1 MTAQQQEA
9 LAQECADYATSLLST
24 VNLVQLTGKE
34 PPQSMLRAAD
44 IFERASADIRRLHAR
59 VQELEAE
66 VLEQCR
72 INGIG
77 SERELRLMA
86 RVRELETQLVKE
98 ASRTAEEKLRADQM
112 SQQHDTQAALNREAR
127 AQLAAK
133 QERKPLSEDDV
144 GLWVVR
150 TLCAASKQDKYS
162 TLRNCVPLGSE
173 LAPLFLEFAR
183 DHGIT
188 QEPQ

>member
-1 MTAQQQEA
+1 MTQTQPVA
-9 LAQECADYATSLLST
+9 LRLAEWIDSYFDPADMNEFGYG
-24 VNLVQLTGKE
+24 Q
-34 PPQSMLRAAD
+34 
-44 IFERASADIRRLHAR
+44 ISAELRRLHSR
-59 VQELEAE
+59 VLELEAE

-127 AQLAAK
+127 AQLAANR
-133 QERKPLSEDDV
+133 ERKPLTDEQIDA
-144 GLWVVR
+144 LWGGENV
-150 TLCAASKQDKYS
+150 S
-162 TLRNCVPLGSE
+162 VPQLINRRAISRAVE
-173 LAPLFLEFAR
+173 RA
-183 DHGIT
+183 HGVT
-188 QEPQ
+188 QEKQG